1 MATPNPSTSKTRPG
15 SIVICVSDIDGGPVA
30 RAHVSVY
37 RAPEGTADLSKLE
50 PAQKKRW
57 VPDPARKANANPL
70 VTEKDG
76 CVTLSGLRP
85 AVYVVRFEHLPE
97 TEPEWVQ
104 VDSGCTVDVCFKIR
118 LGAQIVPSFVTG
130 DCENIPCP
138 FPRVGDRERVSIKL
152 TYINPKD
159 VGLFPVIAPSG
170 ALEDPAEPRTFYRTI
185 GTVGPQ
191 KSIWKV
197 GLPIRGQ
204 LSGISGTPNP
214 ALITLENTFAGTDRP
229 AQIVAGNLGVALQ
242 RTATAATDDI
252 SLWLAIRNSTDALS
266 FNNYFRFMNMLF
278 CGENGL
284 ADLPAFERERFVGG
298 KTTKFVNEL
307 RPVRLLP
314 FTDADAYRVVKAA
327 TEAFVMV
334 NCGIS
339 TNPLPFDADRDASY
353 LGLRD
358 LPGAGKGADA
368 VFNEDYLVSIL
379 GGEEGKRTL
388 PYLAVIRAKLPDV
401 AIKFTPLEVA
411 PELVSNCFGILQEK
425 LANPCLLELIWSYWH
440 EEGMLVQT
448 MNAITRRFQNVRAP
462 MTAGSAC
469 ESGDRS
475 AAAAQQ
481 PALGLLPGRA
491 APAERRAAQLRIR
504 PPLRTATGRQGGAS
518 TCRPADTRSKFLEAF
533 HNLLHLCTAFFK
545 QDDDTTVKADAFPV
559 LNALKEVHLILS
571 QGAHNQFGDLPSTAR
586 IEMLMQQWLLAR
598 PEFREFLPTRIMV
611 AYPEPWMDRVDAMKK
626 LQGWTDTS
634 VLHFRNLGVF
644 GEQLLLSIR
653 YGALERRQRSDAGV
667 QLGALLAPAD
677 PGLHPRLPCCHRRRS
692 RRRDGR
698 HQSGC
703 NAALGATQEAADRAA
718 TQRMTERRDARLH
731 LRALPRFAPS
741 EHSTGRLGCAHA
753 RPSFGRARA
762 SRRRPL
768 PRTWHAC
775 KDARRRRCCLRRYIS
790 SGICSECWGAR
801 TWQFCATPARIRSHG
816 GQQKALRRWAC
827 RPTLFPTTMPT
838 RSLIWRAMLSGRI
851 EDRLSSRTVTVRGAA
866 IPRLS
871 RPTRISRDA
880 ATATSSSTIPRH
892 WGSSVSHRIPPVLMV
907 KAVGVHYVGI
917 GRMDRT
923 SSWAAH
929 WRKASEHRSPCWRA
943 ATK

>member
-1 MATPNPSTSKTRPG
+1 MATYSPSTSKPRPG

-76 CVTLSGLRP
+76 CVTLSGLEP

-138 FPRVGDRERVSIKL
+138 FPRVGDREKVSIKL

-448 MNAITRRFQNVRAP
+448 INAITRRFQNVRAP
-462 MTAGSAC
+462 MTHDPLANL
-469 ESGDRS
+469 EID
-475 AAAAQQ
+475 
-481 PALGLLPGRA
+481 
-491 APAERRAAQLRIR
+491 
-504 PPLRTATGRQGGAS
+504 PLRPLNNLLWGYLQDEQHRLSVVRRNYEYDHHYGLRLEGKAVIDLRA
-518 TCRPADTRSKFLEAF
+518 ADTRSKFLEAF
-533 HNLLHLCTAFFK
+533 HNLLRLCTTFFK

-559 LNALKEVHLILS
+559 LQWLKEVHLILS

-586 IEMLMQQWLLAR
+586 IEMLMQEFLLAR

-611 AYPEPWMDRVDAMKK
+611 AYPEPWMDRVDAMKR

-634 VLHFRNLGVF
+634 VLDFRNLGVF
-644 GEQLLLSIR
+644 GEQVLLSIR
-653 YGALERRQRSDAGV
+653 YGHWSDVNDPVQGLNWARFWRPQIQGYIHAYRAVTGVDLAAETVDTKVDATLPSVLLKKRLTVQQRSV
-667 QLGALLAPAD
+667 
-677 PGLHPRLPCCHRRRS
+677 
-692 RRRDGR
+692 
-698 HQSGC
+698 
-703 NAALGATQEAADRAA
+703 
-718 TQRMTERRDARLH
+718 
-731 LRALPRFAPS
+731 
-741 EHSTGRLGCAHA
+741 
-753 RPSFGRARA
+753 
-762 SRRRPL
+762 
-768 PRTWHAC
+768 
-775 KDARRRRCCLRRYIS
+775 
-790 SGICSECWGAR
+790 
-801 TWQFCATPARIRSHG
+801 
-816 GQQKALRRWAC
+816 
-827 RPTLFPTTMPT
+827 
-838 RSLIWRAMLSGRI
+838 
-851 EDRLSSRTVTVRGAA
+851 
-866 IPRLS
+866 
-871 RPTRISRDA
+871 
-880 ATATSSSTIPRH
+880 
-892 WGSSVSHRIPPVLMV
+892 
-907 KAVGVHYVGI
+907 
-917 GRMDRT
+917 
-923 SSWAAH
+923 
-929 WRKASEHRSPCWRA
+929 
-943 ATK
+943 